1 MYFTWVL
8 LQWSPLEMVSFNF
21 FNYIE
26 NPIANFCAKQNKNL
40 EVYSLEDMMPYIQ
53 KLPNSKACLLQ
64 DKKVSIGNQ
73 LRLYLS
79 TLHDNF
85 TYIDLDVFLGS
96 EAISEIKKYENCIY
110 YNKSINKIEP
120 GTFFHSNKN
129 CKFIKFY
136 LDKYSDITS
145 NILSPNIFAKYPYDL
160 DLINL
165 MSGDMHLIKPNIRHF
180 YISNFYRFKNCNPN
194 IGIIKYTFNDR
205 IVTEEPTFWQLN
217 NGLDDIKSSFNGISN
232 TYYFNTIVNG
242 LSRDTVFNLWKEQ
255 LNYVYGKEMQF
266 EEI

>member
-1 MYFTWVL
+1 
-8 LQWSPLEMVSFNF
+8 MVSFNF

-40 EVYSLEDMMPYIQ
+40 EIYSLEDMMPYIQ

-64 DKKVSIGNQ
+64 DKKTSIGNQ

-79 TLHDNF
+79 TLYDNF
-85 TYIDLDVFLGS
+85 TYVDLDVLLYDKT
-96 EAISEIKKYENCIY
+96 ISEIEKYENCIY
-110 YNKSINKIEP
+110 YNSLIKKIEP

-136 LDKYSDITS
+136 LDKYSTITS
-145 NILSPNIFAKYPYDL
+145 KVLNPYIFAEYPYEL
-160 DLINL
+160 DLKNFI
-165 MSGDMHLIKPNIRHF
+165 SGDMHLIKPNIRHF
-180 YISNFYRFKNCNPN
+180 YISNFYRFKNSNPN
-194 IGIIKYTFNDR
+194 ISIIKYTFNN
-205 IVTEEPTFWQLN
+205 IITEEPIFWQLN
-217 NGLDDIKSSFNGISN
+217 NTLDDIKLSFNGVSN
-232 TYYFNTIVNG
+232 IYYFNTTVNG

-266 EEI
+266 VEI